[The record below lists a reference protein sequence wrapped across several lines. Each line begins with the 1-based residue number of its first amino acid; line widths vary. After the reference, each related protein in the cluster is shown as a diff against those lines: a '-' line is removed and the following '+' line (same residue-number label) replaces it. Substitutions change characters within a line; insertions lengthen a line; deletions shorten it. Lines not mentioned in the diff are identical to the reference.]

1 MASQTDLSMNVY
13 DPDTAP
19 APVEWLELD
28 EAERLARASAYH
40 RRKRIRLPNLQ
51 LHAVIHVVIE
61 NQVALGDQVVAST
74 LARLEA
80 EGLSRHDAVHAIGS
94 VLAERLFELMRETC
108 DVTDSAYA
116 QYLERLKDLTA
127 ARWRSEAPD

>member
-1 MASQTDLSMNVY
+1 MNVY
-13 DPDTAP
+13 DPDSAP
-19 APVEWLELD
+19 AAVEWLALHED
-28 EAERLARASAYH
+28 ERLERVSAYH

-61 NQVALGDQVVAST
+61 NQLALGEKVVAST

-94 VLAERLFELMRETC
+94 VLAEHLFELMRETC
-108 DVTDSAYA
+108 GVTDTAYA

-127 ARWRSEAPD
+127 ERWRSQVQD